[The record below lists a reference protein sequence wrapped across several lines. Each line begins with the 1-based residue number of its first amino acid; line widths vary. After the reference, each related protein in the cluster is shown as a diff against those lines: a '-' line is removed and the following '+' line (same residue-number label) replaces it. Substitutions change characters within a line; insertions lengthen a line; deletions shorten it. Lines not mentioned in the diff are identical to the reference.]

1 MTRPDSN
8 APGFSTL
15 SKTHAA
21 MGFARCPLP
30 LAAAAIAFLGLGG
43 CSELENDPKKPFVKG
58 APSLVAGQFNTTE
71 FTLVDN
77 RARYMRT
84 GINGS
89 SSGGHQ
95 DWFSY
100 NEATEAHGFIR
111 GFTYRFTPER
121 WLGERANKRQVGDRT
136 PNGDMIL
143 MADPSTNSVSLSLRA
158 APNGTTTEAFNAFQP
173 DLTLGPYRCLEY
185 SVGYDKSGA
194 AMAFPDVWT
203 SEATFNPDGSGS
215 YIYLNDSGLVEQ
227 NRPPRPF
234 NYIRGSAAVGG
245 IGALLIS
252 DASARQANPL
262 EPTQPILSPGP
273 NLDENHFA
281 DIIADSFRIDCGDE
295 YLIDPANDA
304 GEGNGL
310 ERRIETRPQYCNA
323 AAFGAANVDGSVFFA
338 SRQFYEALA
347 NRPRGVVETIYSAPG
362 GGLRD
367 MQSQQI
373 CVRVSSEKSDASL
386 AGAWWQAETY
396 VDDGVAVT
404 AFAELILNDQGSGE
418 SRQIDVAGNI
428 APRTAE
434 VQFFVDSNGVLNF
447 GGGLG
452 IVNGE
457 ETFFIYNASD
467 DTGKKGIGFAIRQN
481 LPPEDLAERIGETP
495 EDELLDDQ

>member
-1 MTRPDSN
+1 MSL
-8 APGFSTL
+8 AV
-15 SKTHAA
+15 A
-21 MGFARCPLP
+21 
-30 LAAAAIAFLGLGG
+30 LAALVGLGG
-43 CSELENDPKKPFVKG
+43 CSELENEPKKPFVRG

-71 FTLVDN
+71 FILEDN

-100 NEATEAHGFIR
+100 NDTKEAHGFIR

-136 PNGDMIL
+136 SNGDMIL
-143 MADPSTNSVSLSLRA
+143 MADPGSNNISLSLRA
-158 APNGTTTEAFNAFQP
+158 APNNTTEEEFNSFQP

-185 SVGYDKSGA
+185 SVGYDKNGA
-194 AMAFPDVWT
+194 EMAFPEVW
-203 SEATFNPDGSGS
+203 SMEATFNPDGTGA
-215 YIYLNDSGLVEQ
+215 YTYLNDSGLLEQ
-227 NRPPRPF
+227 NRSPRPF
-234 NYIRGSAAVGG
+234 NYIRGSAAIGG

-273 NLDENHFA
+273 NLDENYFA
-281 DIIADSFRIDCGDE
+281 DVVADTFRIDCGDD
-295 YLIDPANDA
+295 YLIDPRDDA

-310 ERRIETRPQYCNA
+310 ERRVEARPQYCNVA
-323 AAFGAANVDGSVFFA
+323 AYGAANVDGSVLFA
-338 SRQFYEALA
+338 SRQFYEAVA
-347 NRPRGVVETIYSAPG
+347 NRPRGVVETIYSAPS

-367 MQSQQI
+367 FQSQQI
-373 CVRVSSEKSDASL
+373 CVRASAGKSDASL
-386 AGAWWQAETY
+386 AGAWWQMETY

-404 AFAELILNDQGSGE
+404 TFAELILNDQGIGE
-418 SRQIDVAGNI
+418 SRQIDVAGNV

-452 IVNGE
+452 AVNGDDS
-457 ETFFIYNASD
+457 FFIYNASD
-467 DTGKKGIGFAIRQN
+467 DTGKRGMGFAIRQN
-481 LPPEDLAERIGETP
+481 LPPDDLAERIGETP
-495 EDELLDDQ
+495 DEE